1 MQKNFKSMKKTL
13 TFLAIALVLC
23 VGFKPLSAQET
34 SKWNA
39 KLGGGFISVQDLFGL
54 IEIGYDGIAGNQSDG
69 IIKIYPLITPNFEV
83 AYSFNDRVSLGLQ
96 VAIGYAGRYQT
107 FENST
112 DRDYTT
118 ILSPTL
124 MANLNVTYFKKENF
138 YGYGVFGIGGFYL
151 GVFNSLHENS
161 LSSGGIGIP
170 MFNFYPFCFSTNKD
184 NGFFMEFGW
193 GSKGI
198 INLGWEM
205 KL

>member
-1 MQKNFKSMKKTL
+1 MKKIL

-23 VGFKPLSAQET
+23 LGFKPLSAQET

-54 IEIGYDGIAGNQSDG
+54 IEIGYDGIEGNQTDE
-69 IIKIYPLITPNFEV
+69 IIKIYPIITPNFEV
-83 AYSFNDRVSLGLQ
+83 TYSFNNSISLGLQ
-96 VAIGYAGRYQT
+96 ASIGYSGRYAT
-107 FENST
+107 FTDNSY
-112 DRDYTT
+112 RDYST
-118 ILSPTL
+118 ILTPTL
-124 MANLNVTYFKKENF
+124 MANLNITYFKRDNF
-138 YGYGVFGIGGFYL
+138 YGYGSFGL
-151 GVFNSLHENS
+151 GVFGFVVFHSKYENS
-161 LSSGGIGIP
+161 LSSGNLFSP

>member
-1 MQKNFKSMKKTL
+1 MKKTCKI
-13 TFLAIALVLC
+13 LAIIAVFALS
-23 VGFKPLSAQET
+23 FQPLSAQET

-54 IEIGYDGIAGNQSDG
+54 VEIGYDGIAGNQSDG

-83 AYSFNDRVSLGLQ
+83 AYSFSDRVSLGLQ

-112 DRDYTT
+112 DREYTT

-170 MFNFYPFCFSTNKD
+170 MFNFYPFCFSTNRD
-184 NGFFMEFGW
+184 NGFFMECGW
-193 GSKGI
+193 GSKGL
-198 INLGWEM
+198 INLGWDI
-205 KL
+205 KF

>member
-1 MQKNFKSMKKTL
+1 MKKTL

-23 VGFKPLSAQET
+23 VSFKPLSAQET

-124 MANLNVTYFKKENF
+124 IANLNVTYFKKENF

-184 NGFFMEFGW
+184 NGFFMEFGG